1 MINRLPKSKNDSSKP
16 HFLNCKVI
24 IRRYTGR
31 KDTLIFKY
39 MPSLACS
46 ILALFFFYTLWLFPA
61 AVDASLDDRALRA
74 VDLFVLYVE

>member
-1 MINRLPKSKNDSSKP
+1 
-16 HFLNCKVI
+16 
-24 IRRYTGR
+24 
-31 KDTLIFKY
+31 

-61 AVDASLDDRALRA
+61 ALDASLDDRALRA